1 MVMSDCPDVGDKQQG
16 IRTGNLETTS
26 VHYLFR
32 VLTAFVVLGA
42 PVASAEVIDR
52 ILAVVGGQIVTLSD
66 VHAALR
72 FGLVPADVSADPVN
86 AALQR
91 LIDRRLMLA
100 EVERYAPPEPAPADI
115 DKGVAAVRA
124 KFKDELAFA
133 TALNQSAMSP
143 EQLRLFVRDSL
154 RFESYLQ
161 QRFASTAQPSE
172 DDLVRYYREHPQE
185 FSAGGALRPFD
196 DVREQVRARA
206 LEDRRDGFIRDWVA
220 GLRRRA
226 SIVVLY
232 LPGR

>member
-1 MVMSDCPDVGDKQQG
+1 MWLPQPEVRAGRSLPPEGKG
-16 IRTGNLETTS
+16 EET
-26 VHYLFR
+26 VHYIFR
-32 VLTAFVVLGA
+32 VLTALVVLGA

-52 ILAVVGGQIVTLSD
+52 ILAVVGGQIITLSD

-91 LIDRRLMLA
+91 LI
-100 EVERYAPPEPAPADI
+100 
-115 DKGVAAVRA
+115 VRA

-133 TALNQSAMSP
+133 TALNQSAMSH

-154 RFESYLQ
+154 RFEAYLQ

-196 DVREQVRARA
+196 EIREQVRARA

-232 LPGR
+232 LPAR